1 MCSDSNLTLN
11 QLPKVDNNVPWTEFL
26 MKGAMTGAVAAAAS
40 YLLLGENR
48 SMPIAGRDVPV
59 LIPVFAGGM
68 AGSVLADTAHRW
80 VLPMIPGNEK
90 YAKAESA
97 ALGILSSGAGTAI
110 ALSFVG
116 TPNIPATFALG
127 AGSYVASDFAY
138 HTFIDKSTGGML
150 F

>member
-11 QLPKVDNNVPWTEFL
+11 QLPKVDNAVPWTEFL

-40 YLLLGENR
+40 YLLMGENR
-48 SMPIAGRDVPV
+48 SMEIAGRSVPV
-59 LIPVFAGGM
+59 LVPVFAGGM

-80 VLPMIPGNEK
+80 ILPMIPGNEK

-97 ALGILSSGAGTAI
+97 ALGIISSGAGTAF
-110 ALSFVG
+110 ALSLLGSANFV
-116 TPNIPATFALG
+116 PTFALG
-127 AGSYVASDFAY
+127 AASYVASDFAY
-138 HTFIDKSTGGML
+138 HTFIDKSSGGLL